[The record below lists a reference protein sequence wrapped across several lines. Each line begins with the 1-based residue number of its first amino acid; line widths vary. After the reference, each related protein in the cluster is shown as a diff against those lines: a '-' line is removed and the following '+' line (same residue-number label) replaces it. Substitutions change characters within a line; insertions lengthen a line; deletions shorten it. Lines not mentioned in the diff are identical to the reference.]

1 MSVVPIDLAAART
14 AVDQVSHRVEE
25 LLRSIPDTSVPVPGL
40 EWTAGETGAHLVT
53 LTSWFVDYV
62 TGRSKPPVTTA
73 ELPAFNAERIAN
85 FTERDGT
92 RLAGHL
98 HETVQDFLS
107 TTSEYRG
114 DDPFPWYDDQT
125 IDVAAGTCILL
136 GELVVHGRD
145 LAGAVDR
152 PWQID
157 PDHARLTLAGML
169 SVLPLYVDQEKA
181 QGVRVTY
188 QVRVKGSPPV
198 YLRFADSELDV
209 TSAQVK
215 PVDCRITADPV
226 DYLLISYGRIGQ
238 TGPILRGKLIA
249 WGRKPW
255 LGSKLGTLLHKP

>member
-1 MSVVPIDLAAART
+1 
-14 AVDQVSHRVEE
+14 
-25 LLRSIPDTSVPVPGL
+25 
-40 EWTAGETGAHLVT
+40 
-53 LTSWFVDYV
+53 
-62 TGRSKPPVTTA
+62 
-73 ELPAFNAERIAN
+73 
-85 FTERDGT
+85 
-92 RLAGHL
+92 
-98 HETVQDFLS
+98 VQDFLS
-107 TTSEYRG
+107 TTSEYHG

-136 GELVVHGRD
+136 GELVIHGRD

-152 PWQID
+152 RWQID

-181 QGVRVTY
+181 RGVRVTY
-188 QVRVKGSPPV
+188 QVRVKGSAPV

-209 TSAQVK
+209 TSAQIK

-238 TGPILRGKLIA
+238 IGPILRGKLIA

-255 LGSKLGTLLHKP
+255 LGSKLGTFLHKP